1 MSRRFKNIKYLIKQA
16 KRMGIDV
23 STDDNIKA
31 FKAYLAGDSD
41 FKRKSVKI
49 GSRAPVSLIPFC
61 VNGYTTKYLDSLSN
75 RALGAIADAGLSQP
89 KLNIDAG
96 TTATAD
102 DANKGKKVRGYLAA
116 RATVAILDPA
126 TVTTPKSQILL
137 LEYKRIASV
146 SYTYPYGK
154 ADVAGQR
161 TDLEMRGY
169 IYAEAAKGTKTV
181 SFSPERPA

>member
-1 MSRRFKNIKYLIKQA
+1 MGKRFKNIKYLIKQA
-16 KRMGIDV
+16 KRMDIDI
-23 STDDNIKA
+23 SADDNIKA

-49 GSRAPVSLIPFC
+49 GNTAPVSLIPFC
-61 VNGYTTKYLDSLSN
+61 VTGYTVKYLDSVSN
-75 RALGAIADAGLSQP
+75 RALTAVGEVGLSQA

-96 TTATAD
+96 ATATAD

-116 RATVAILDPA
+116 RATVAVLDPS
-126 TVTTPKSQILL
+126 TVSTPKSQIILL
-137 LEYKRIASV
+137 TYKRIAST
-146 SYTYPYGK
+146 SYTFPYGK
-154 ADVAGQR
+154 ADVPGQR

-169 IYAEAAKGTKTV
+169 IYAEAAKGPRTV